1 MYYNNTSHFI
11 FDIASLKV
19 QALHHF
25 LATDLLAHL
34 EYYTLNDYINAM
46 YESGKESGLLK
57 PPRLH
62 PQTTDSYRIRLKDS
76 PALVLG
82 VGDFG
87 SRGPILV

>member
-46 YESGKESGLLK
+46 YESGKESESGLLK
-57 PPRLH
+57 PTPPLNNQLL
-62 PQTTDSYRIRLKDS
+62 QTPTRQPWWHCSTEYEPKLR
-76 PALVLG
+76 
-82 VGDFG
+82 
-87 SRGPILV
+87 